1 MSKPKS
7 SKNYSHVTEDDIFNI
22 IRDEELTV
30 DEQLR
35 SIKQLIDSDCSD
47 TTIEK

>member
-1 MSKPKS
+1 MNKPKS

-30 DEQLR
+30 DAQLR
-35 SIKQLIDSDCSD
+35 YIKQLIDSDCSD